1 MIHRFQ
7 SKNCA
12 PVIMLDDLSERIFAL
27 MQRPFEATGILLPEQ
42 IPNYL
47 HLLDEAIQLERDAT
61 SKTSAASEQSTV
73 SKKDPLGRRAFPFME
88 LLKQAQRNHEPVVWG
103 VP

>member
-27 MQRPFEATGILLPEQ
+27 MQRPFESTGILLPEQ

-47 HLLDEAIQLERDAT
+47 HLKFQTIFIYL
-61 SKTSAASEQSTV
+61 
-73 SKKDPLGRRAFPFME
+73 M
-88 LLKQAQRNHEPVVWG
+88 KQFS
-103 VP
+103 